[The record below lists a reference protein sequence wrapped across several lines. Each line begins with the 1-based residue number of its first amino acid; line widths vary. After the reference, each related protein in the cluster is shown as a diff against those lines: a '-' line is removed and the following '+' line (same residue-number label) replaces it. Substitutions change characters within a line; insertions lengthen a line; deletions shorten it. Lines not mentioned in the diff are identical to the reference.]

1 MNEPILKLAI
11 DKLSDFQII
20 RNMYHK
26 FNKYL
31 SSRYLPRWVVFIFD
45 LTIVI
50 ISYFASNFLR
60 FNFDIVAMNMER
72 VILQTL
78 FVVPVMAIGFIVFKP
93 FNGIIRHTAAR
104 DIQRIVSAL
113 ILSSGLLAIITLI
126 TRVDG
131 LYGVFSVPF
140 SIIIIFFILCVFLMT
155 WTRLLVRLIYQNLR
169 LYNKKEV
176 RVMIMGAGEL
186 GQVTMVALERSA
198 NPNYKVI
205 GFIDDNKHLQ
215 GKAKEGVP
223 IFSLRKAFSSIIQ
236 SQRIDEI
243 VLAINRGG
251 MPEERVH
258 KLIDLCLKQKIVI
271 KEIPPVND
279 WLTGGLNAKQLRP
292 MNIEDLLGR
301 EVIALDTERIRGG
314 LKESVIL
321 VTGGA
326 GSIGSELVRQLLAF
340 DAYMVI
346 IVDQAESALFDLQN
360 ELLTKG
366 YNNTRFAIAIGDV
379 TNFYRMVQLFERYH
393 PDLVFNAAAYKHVP
407 MMEDNPYE
415 AIRVNVGGTQL
426 LTQLSVTYR
435 VKKFVMISTDKAVNP
450 TNVMGA
456 SKRICEMYI
465 QSQSQLE
472 GMNTQF
478 ITTRFGNVLGS
489 NGSVVPLFSKQIAAG
504 GPVTLTHRD
513 ITRYFMT
520 IPEACQLVL
529 EAGFM
534 GIGGEIYVFDMGK
547 PVKIYDLAVKM
558 ITLAGLEPERDI
570 KIIET
575 GLRPGEKLFEELLA
589 TKENTLP
596 TYHKKIMIGKTR
608 ECNPILVHHGVLS
621 LLNLLKSATDDQLV
635 SEMKK
640 LVPEFIS
647 QNSTF
652 ERLDH
657 ELSEEVV
664 PMNVPVNFFD
674 LQNKA
679 ESVRN

>member
-1 MNEPILKLAI
+1 
-11 DKLSDFQII
+11 
-20 RNMYHK
+20 MYLK

-31 SSRYLPRWVVFIFD
+31 SNRFLPRWVVFLLD
-45 LTIVI
+45 LFIVF
-50 ISYFASNFLR
+50 ISFFASYFLR
-60 FNFDIVAMNMER
+60 FNFESSTMNMER
-72 VILQTL
+72 VIWQS
-78 FVVPVMAIGFIVFKP
+78 FYVVPVMMVGFIIFKP
-93 FNGIIRHTAAR
+93 FNGIIRHTASR
-104 DIQRIVSAL
+104 DIQRIVSSL
-113 ILSSGLLAIITLI
+113 VVSTGLLTIITLI
-126 TRVDG
+126 TRADG
-131 LYGVFSVPF
+131 IYNLLSVPL
-140 SIIIIFFILCVFLMT
+140 SIIIIYFVLCAFIMT

-186 GQVTMVALERSA
+186 GQVTLTALERSA

-205 GFIDDNKHLQ
+205 GFIDDNKQLQ
-215 GKAKEGVP
+215 GKAKAGIP
-223 IFSLRKAFSSIIQ
+223 IYSLRKTFSRIIQ

-243 VLAINRGG
+243 ILAVNRGG
-251 MPEERVH
+251 MADERIH
-258 KLIDLCLKQKIVI
+258 KLVDLCIKRKIVI

-279 WLTGGLNAKQLRP
+279 WLTAGLNARQLRP

-301 EVIALDTERIRGG
+301 EVISLDTERIRGG

-326 GSIGSELVRQLLAF
+326 GSIGSELVRQLLTF
-340 DAYMVI
+340 DAHMVV

-366 YNNTRFAIAIGDV
+366 YNSERFVIAIGDV
-379 TNFYRMVQLFERYH
+379 TNFFRMVQLFERYN
-393 PDLVFNAAAYKHVP
+393 PDMVFNAAAYKHVP
-407 MMEDNPYE
+407 LMEGNPYE
-415 AIRVNVGGTQL
+415 AIRVNIGGTQL
-426 LTQLSVTYR
+426 LAQMSVKYK

-472 GMNTQF
+472 GMDTQF

-534 GIGGEIYVFDMGK
+534 GSGGEIYVFDMGK

-558 ITLAGLEPERDI
+558 ITLAGLEPGHDI
-570 KIIET
+570 QIIET

-596 TYHKKIMIGKTR
+596 TYHKKIMIGKIR
-608 ECNPILVHHGVLS
+608 ECNPILVHHSVIS
-621 LLNLLKSATDDQLV
+621 LLNLLKSATDDELV
-635 SEMKK
+635 SAMKK

-647 QNSTF
+647 QNSTY

-657 ELSEEVV
+657 EISEAQEAEKI
-664 PMNVPVNFFD
+664 PLNYFDFKNVPIT
-674 LQNKA
+674 
-679 ESVRN
+679 R

>member
-1 MNEPILKLAI
+1 
-11 DKLSDFQII
+11 
-20 RNMYHK
+20 MYSR
-26 FNKYL
+26 FNQYL
-31 SSRYLPRWVVFIFD
+31 SSRYLPRWVVLSFD
-45 LTIVI
+45 LFVVLFSFFF
-50 ISYFASNFLR
+50 SYFLR
-60 FNFDIVAMNMER
+60 FNFEIGAMNVDRMTY
-72 VILQTL
+72 QML
-78 FVVPVMAIGFIVFKP
+78 FVIPVTIIGFVVYKP

-104 DIQRIVSAL
+104 DIQRVLYAQ
-113 ILSSGLLAIITLI
+113 ILSSSLLTIISLFTRSKGLTSPFMIP
-126 TRVDG
+126 
-131 LYGVFSVPF
+131 FSV
-140 SIIIIFFILCVFLMT
+140 IFIHFILCVFLMT

-186 GQVTMVALERSA
+186 GQVTLTALERSA

-205 GFIDDNKHLQ
+205 GFIDDNQQLQ
-215 GKAKEGVP
+215 GKTKAGIP
-223 IFSLRKAFSSIIQ
+223 IYSLDKAFSSTIA
-236 SQRIDEI
+236 SQQIDEMI
-243 VLAINRGG
+243 LAVNRGG
-251 MPEERVH
+251 MSDERVRN
-258 KLIDLCLKQKIVI
+258 LMDLCISRKIII

-279 WLTGGLNAKQLRP
+279 WLTGGLNARQLRH

-301 EVIALDTERIRGG
+301 EVISFDSEGIRGR
-314 LKESVIL
+314 LKDSVIL

-326 GSIGSELVRQLLAF
+326 GSIGSEIVRQLLSF
-340 DAYMVI
+340 DAGKVVI
-346 IVDQAESALFDLQN
+346 LDQAESALYELQH
-360 ELLTKG
+360 ELLAKG
-366 YNNTRFAIAIGDV
+366 IKSNRFVPMVGDV
-379 TNFYRMVQLFERYH
+379 TNFFRMVQLFERYH
-393 PDLVFNAAAYKHVP
+393 PNLVFNAAAYKHVP
-407 MMEDNPYE
+407 LMEENPFE

-426 LTQLSVTYR
+426 LANLSIKYG

-472 GMNTQF
+472 GIKTHF

-534 GIGGEIYVFDMGK
+534 GSGGEIFVFDMGK

-558 ITLAGLEPERDI
+558 ITLAGFEPGRDI
-570 KIIET
+570 EIRET
-575 GLRPGEKLFEELLA
+575 GLRPGEKLYEELLA

-596 TYHKKIMIGKTR
+596 TYHKKILIGKTS
-608 ECNPILVHHGVLS
+608 ECNPVLIHHEVLA

-635 SEMKK
+635 GAMKK
-640 LVPEFIS
+640 LVPEFVS

-652 ERLDH
+652 ERLDQAI
-657 ELSEEVV
+657 LEENNKE
-664 PMNVPVNFFD
+664 PNPAADYYDLEHAPVY
-674 LQNKA
+674 
-679 ESVRN
+679 R

>member
-1 MNEPILKLAI
+1 MYLKVN
-11 DKLSDFQII
+11 Q
-20 RNMYHK
+20 
-26 FNKYL
+26 YL
-31 SSRYLPRWVVFIFD
+31 SSRYLPRWVVFMFD
-45 LTIVI
+45 LFIVLFSFFV
-50 ISYFASNFLR
+50 SYSLR
-60 FNFDIVAMNMER
+60 FNFDTGAMNMER
-72 VILQTL
+72 VIWQML
-78 FVVPVMAIGFIVFKP
+78 FVMPASMIGFLVFKP

-104 DIQRIVSAL
+104 DIQRILSSM
-113 ILSSGLLAIITLI
+113 ILSSGLLAIISLT
-126 TRVDG
+126 TYSHG
-131 LYGVFSVPF
+131 LVSPFMIPFSVM
-140 SIIIIFFILCVFLMT
+140 IIHFLLCVFLMT

-186 GQVTMVALERSA
+186 GQITMTALERSA

-205 GFIDDNKHLQ
+205 GFIDDNKQLQ
-215 GKAKEGVP
+215 GKAKAGVP
-223 IFSLRKAFSSIIQ
+223 IFSLRKAFNGIIQ
-236 SQRIDEI
+236 SQQIDEMI
-243 VLAINRGG
+243 IAVNRGG
-251 MPEERVH
+251 MPDERIRKVM
-258 KLIDLCLKQKIVI
+258 DLCIKQKITI
-271 KEIPPVND
+271 KAIPPVND
-279 WLTGGLNAKQLRP
+279 WITSELNARQLRH

-301 EVIALDTERIRGG
+301 DEIALDTERIREG
-314 LKESVIL
+314 LKKSVIL

-326 GSIGSELVRQLLAF
+326 GSIGSELIRQLLMF
-340 DAYMVI
+340 DALKVV
-346 IVDQAESALFDLQN
+346 IVDQAESALYDLQN

-366 YNNTRFAIAIGDV
+366 YKTDRFDVVVGDV
-379 TNFYRMVQLFERYH
+379 TNFFRMVQLFERFH
-393 PDLVFNAAAYKHVP
+393 PDMVFNAAAYKHVP
-407 MMEDNPYE
+407 LMEENPYE
-415 AIRVNVGGTQL
+415 AIRVNIGGTQL
-426 LTQLSVTYR
+426 LANLSIKYK

-534 GIGGEIYVFDMGK
+534 GSGGEIFVFDMGK

-558 ITLAGLEPERDI
+558 ITLAGLEPGRDI
-570 KIIET
+570 AIVET
-575 GLRPGEKLFEELLA
+575 GLRPGEKLYEELLA

-596 TYHKKIMIGKTR
+596 TYHKKIMIGKIR
-608 ECNPILVHHGVLS
+608 ENNPILVHHDVIS
-621 LLNLLKSATDDQLV
+621 LLNLLKGATDDELV
-635 SEMKK
+635 SAMKK
-640 LVPEFIS
+640 LVPEFKS
-647 QNSTF
+647 QNSTY

-657 ELSEEVV
+657 EISIEKEEDNI
-664 PMNVPVNFFD
+664 PTSYFDIENIPVY
-674 LQNKA
+674 
-679 ESVRN
+679 R

>member
-1 MNEPILKLAI
+1 
-11 DKLSDFQII
+11 
-20 RNMYHK
+20 
-26 FNKYL
+26 
-31 SSRYLPRWVVFIFD
+31 
-45 LTIVI
+45 
-50 ISYFASNFLR
+50 
-60 FNFDIVAMNMER
+60 MNMER
-72 VILQTL
+72 VILQL
-78 FVVPVMAIGFIVFKP
+78 FFVIPVMIVGFAIFKP
-93 FNGIIRHTAAR
+93 FNGIIRHTATL
-104 DIQRIVSAL
+104 DIQRILYSL
-113 ILSSGLLAIITLI
+113 LLSSGLLTIITLSSI
-126 TRVDG
+126 GSG
-131 LYGVFSVPF
+131 LTSPFMIPFSVL
-140 SIIIIFFILCVFLMT
+140 IIHFILCVFLMT

-169 LYNKKEV
+169 LYDKKEV

-186 GQVTMVALERSA
+186 GQVSLTALERSA

-205 GFIDDNKHLQ
+205 GFIDDNQQLQ
-215 GKAKEGVP
+215 GKTKAGIP
-223 IFSLRKAFSSIIQ
+223 ICSLQKAFGSIIS
-236 SQRIDEI
+236 SQQVDEI
-243 VLAINRGG
+243 ILAVNRGG
-251 MPEERVH
+251 MSDEKVRN
-258 KLIDLCLKQKIVI
+258 LMDLCISRKIVI

-279 WLTGGLNAKQLRP
+279 WLTGGLNARQLRH

-301 EVIALDTERIRGG
+301 DVIAFDSEGIRER

-326 GSIGSELVRQLLAF
+326 GSIGSELVRQLLMF
-340 DAYMVI
+340 DARKVV
-346 IVDQAESALFDLQN
+346 IVDQAESALYDLQH
-360 ELLTKG
+360 ELLAKG
-366 YNNTRFAIAIGDV
+366 YKSNRFVAMVGDV
-379 TNFYRMVQLFERYH
+379 TNFFRMVQLFERYH
-393 PDLVFNAAAYKHVP
+393 PHLVFNAAAYKHVP
-407 MMEDNPYE
+407 LMEENPFE

-426 LTQLSVTYR
+426 LANLSIKYG

-472 GMNTQF
+472 GIKTHF

-489 NGSVVPLFSKQIAAG
+489 NGSVVPLFSKQIVAG

-534 GIGGEIYVFDMGK
+534 GSGGEIFVFDMGK

-558 ITLAGLEPERDI
+558 ITLAGLEPGRDI
-570 KIIET
+570 EIRET
-575 GLRPGEKLFEELLA
+575 GLRPGEKLYEELLA

-596 TYHKKIMIGKTR
+596 TYHKKILIGKTR
-608 ECNPILVHHGVLS
+608 ECNPVLIHHEVLA

-635 SEMKK
+635 SAMKK

-652 ERLDH
+652 ERLDQTI
-657 ELSEEVV
+657 SEENGKEIN
-664 PMNVPVNFFD
+664 PADYFDFKPAPVY
-674 LQNKA
+674 
-679 ESVRN
+679 R